1 MQNWDDLIKL
11 ARDCH
16 TKAAWSE
23 FFAAHGTA
31 LSSINQSKPLSEIF
45 RQLENDSQSLQYD
58 PEIFG
63 VLIRGCLASWNLE
76 LGIRISEFALSLP
89 SVKVALPAAQIYLEN
104 GQPKMAREIANRAL
118 RLSGLSSVDILQL
131 EMAICGSYAE
141 ENKHAKAI
149 RILERIHSAVRNPE
163 LHPKES
169 ADFLLRMGRMHF
181 FLGNYAEAGKLF
193 YEASKS
199 FRKLEDWE
207 ATARTIFNTA
217 ASYLNAGKIGEEN
230 AFNFVEEA
238 RQLAEEHNLPG
249 PLSHCEALYGVN
261 AFHHGN
267 FAAAK
272 EHLRKGLDFLPISD
286 KSYRRLHIL
295 SFLTYTYLAMG
306 RYHLARK
313 FGRQTIDL
321 AALDKSQR
329 YKLRYET
336 LEAELLWE
344 DGLVEES
351 QKTLKDSL
359 ASVEKD
365 GVHTL
370 EELTSLTRYN
380 LQSASLFDKQPLAKI
395 KIAAQL
401 KQNKSNWF
409 DRQNSLAHLF
419 LNQNRYEEAD
429 DLFSSMLDESKDL
442 GFRYH
447 EALGT
452 MGRILTL
459 LKQRRVDETDLLTR
473 KFEVVVGSLGENPLR
488 TQIAFIQAARAYQRG
503 QFQDC
508 ERILR
513 STTRYA
519 RQGFAD
525 KFVLNAA
532 IATIEGKSSRLT
544 ADWNIN
550 MMARFTRTYFAPTFE
565 ALGDRH
571 FLVSKHYTVSLER
584 HPSLADLLQFLLLR
598 GSFSADADEIQTDV
612 WQQSLKSQG
621 WQQKIRNTIMR
632 LRDFFPYTIAPLIL
646 HSDNVSLFKEAIQI
660 QPSKREGLNT
670 DEEITR
676 LLVTGPMTSSQ
687 LSKRLGISPSTTKRI
702 LKRLV
707 DTKLIEP
714 KKDGRNV
721 FYSSHQSQADLHP

>member
-1 MQNWDDLIKL
+1 MQNWDDVIKI

-16 TKAAWSE
+16 TRAAWGR
-23 FFAAHGTA
+23 FFEQHGEA
-31 LSSINQSKPLSEIF
+31 LATINQSKPLSEIF
-45 RQLENDSQSLQYD
+45 RMLKADSQSLQYSPD
-58 PEIFG
+58 IFG
-63 VLIRGCLASWNLE
+63 SLIKGCLSSWNLE
-76 LGIRISEFALSLP
+76 LGEEISEHALSIP
-89 SVKVALPAAQIYLEN
+89 SVRVTLPASQIFLEN
-104 GQPKMAREIANRAL
+104 GQPQKARDIANRGL
-118 RLSGLSSVDILQL
+118 RLSGLSSVDMLQL
-131 EMAICGSYAE
+131 DMVVCGSYAE

-199 FRKLEDWE
+199 FRRLEDWE
-207 ATARTIFNTA
+207 STARTIFNTA
-217 ASYLNAGKIGEEN
+217 ASYLNAGKIEEEN

-249 PLSHCEALYGVN
+249 PLAHCEALYGTN
-261 AFHHGN
+261 AYHHGN

-272 EHLRKGLDFLPISD
+272 EHLRKALEYLPISD

-295 SFLTYTYLAMG
+295 SILAYTYLAMG

-321 AALDKSQR
+321 AALDNSQR
-329 YKLRYET
+329 YKLRYDT
-336 LEAELLWE
+336 LEAELHWE

-351 QKTLKDSL
+351 QQILKNSL
-359 ASVEKD
+359 SSVEKD

-370 EELTSLTRYN
+370 EELMSLSRYN
-380 LQSASLFDKQPLAKI
+380 LQSATLFDDRPLAKF
-395 KIAAQL
+395 KIADQL
-401 KQNKSNWF
+401 KRNKSNWA
-409 DRQNSLAHLF
+409 DRQYSLGHLL
-419 LNQNRYEEAD
+419 LNQNK
-429 DLFSSMLDESKDL
+429 FSDASECFQNVRNESVESGD
-442 GFRYH
+442 GYH
-447 EALGT
+447 EALG
-452 MGRILTL
+452 ILGEMLSL
-459 LKQRRVDETDLLTR
+459 LKQRKTDDTDPLIR
-473 KFEVVVGSLGENPLR
+473 KFEVVVGRLGETPLK
-488 TQIAFIQAARAYQRG
+488 TQIAFVQAARAYQRG
-503 QFQDC
+503 QFSDC
-508 ERILR
+508 ERILK

-525 KFVLNAA
+525 KFCLNAA

-544 ADWNIN
+544 SDWSMN
-550 MMARFTRTYFAPTFE
+550 MVARFTRTYFAPSFE

-584 HPSLADLLQFLLLR
+584 HPSLADLLNYLLLR
-598 GSFSADADEIQTDV
+598 GTFSADADEIQTEV
-612 WQQSLKSQG
+612 WEQSLKAQG

-646 HSDNVSLFKEAIQI
+646 QTEQVGLFKDAIQVR
-660 QPSKREGLNT
+660 PAKREGLNT
-670 DEEITR
+670 DEEIAR
-676 LLVTGPMTSSQ
+676 LLVTGSMTSSQ
-687 LSKRLGISPSTTKRI
+687 LSRRLGISPSTTKRV

-707 DTKLIEP
+707 ESNQIVPNKE
-714 KKDGRNV
+714 GRNV
-721 FYSSHQSQADLHP
+721 FYAPGPDL